1 MKNLLNATDNNEII
15 ERINKLSNQ
24 SQALWG
30 KMNVAQMMAHCQ
42 QPLKMAF
49 IDKGV
54 KKTFLGMVFGGLIKK
69 QLLGIKPFKK
79 NLPTDSSFKIVD
91 ERDFDNEKVE
101 LIRLIKGFSV
111 GGSEAVVGTKHP
123 IFGTMTPNDWGI
135 LSWKHL
141 DHHLQQ
147 FGA

>member
-1 MKNLLNATDNNEII
+1 MKNLLNAADNNEIV
-15 ERINKLSNQ
+15 ERINQLTNQ
-24 SQALWG
+24 SQAQWG
-30 KMNVAQMMAHCQ
+30 KMNVSQMLAHCQ

-49 IDKGV
+49 IEKGV
-54 KKTFLGMVFGGLIKK
+54 KKTFISVLLGSVIKK
-69 QLLGIKPFKK
+69 SFLGDKPFKK

-91 ERDFDNEKVE
+91 ERDFNKEKAE
-101 LIRLIKGFSV
+101 LIQLIKGYSE
-111 GGSEAVVGTKHP
+111 GGSTAIVGTKHP
-123 IFGTMTPNDWGI
+123 IFGTMTPDDWGI